1 MPALL
6 SLFGAAE
13 SSVLVLP
20 VAMTAS
26 QSLCSLCGDGLGGGV
41 GEDGGEWQAGSG
53 EAQGTGILPSSGRR
67 PTIETLATP
76 SLPPHPHAQ
85 PQREAG
91 ALAPTRL
98 VKTLNPGQKW
108 SSLIFV
114 GL

>member
-6 SLFGAAE
+6 SLFAAAE

-26 QSLCSLCGDGLGGGV
+26 QSLCSLCGNGLGGSG
-41 GEDGGEWQAGSG
+41 GGWGEWQAGSG
-53 EAQGTGILPSSGRR
+53 EAQGTGILPSSGRH